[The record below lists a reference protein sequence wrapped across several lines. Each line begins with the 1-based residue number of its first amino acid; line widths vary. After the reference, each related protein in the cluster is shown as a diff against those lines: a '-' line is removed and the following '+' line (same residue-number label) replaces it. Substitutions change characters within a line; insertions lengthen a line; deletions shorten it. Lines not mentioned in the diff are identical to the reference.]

1 MGVMW
6 EWLDGC
12 VFLRM
17 MVRKKRTL
25 WGKDNDLTP
34 ECQEESMNKL
44 DFSRLELSYKN
55 SVSHISNFNFSS
67 SHIKKKQIKLILIV
81 YFMEPNISKIL
92 FNHVTILKYSW
103 CILCFYCTKSSKLT
117 SYVTHF
123 SLE

>member
-103 CILCFYCTKSSKLT
+103 CILCFYFTKSSKLT